1 MGLKGL
7 LVPWVQWDR
16 GDLREI
22 QAIMVL
28 KGPAESLGHK
38 ARQVQMAQLAL
49 TGCQALGV
57 IKV

>member
-1 MGLKGL
+1 M
-7 LVPWVQWDR
+7 VPWVQWDR

-28 KGPAESLGHK
+28 KGPAESLGLK

-49 TGCQALGV
+49 MGCQALGV